1 VGAPICKRYYAG
13 LSLDKRIMKRIS
25 FFILILIL
33 VFSTVLIAAE
43 DKNKEVPVGMELVLI
58 KDNYKLLVPKGAK
71 IRKEGAVFILENID
85 EYVAR
90 RFYDMEER
98 IVRIEA
104 KEEGLKKEIEQLKSN
119 LIKPQEVESFPKN
132 K

>member
-1 VGAPICKRYYAG
+1 MEKKADMPGFKIQKRT
-13 LSLDKRIMKRIS
+13 S
-25 FFILILIL
+25 FFILILTL
-33 VFSTVLIAAE
+33 AFSAALIAAE
-43 DKNKEVPVGMELVLI
+43 DKNKEVPPGMELVLV
-58 KDNYKLLVPKGAK
+58 KDNYKLLVPEGAK

-90 RFYDMEER
+90 RFHDMEER

-104 KEEGLKKEIEQLKSN
+104 EEDGLKKEIERLKNS
-119 LIKPQEVESFPKN
+119 LIKSQEAESFLEN

>member
-1 VGAPICKRYYAG
+1 MEKKADMSGFKIQKRT
-13 LSLDKRIMKRIS
+13 S
-25 FFILILIL
+25 FFILILVL
-33 VFSTVLIAAE
+33 AFSAALIAAE
-43 DKNKEVPVGMELVLI
+43 DKNKEIPPGMELVLV
-58 KDNYKLLVPKGAK
+58 KDNYKLLVPEGAK

-90 RFYDMEER
+90 RFHDMEER

-104 KEEGLKKEIEQLKSN
+104 KEDGLKKEIERLKNS
-119 LIKPQEVESFPKN
+119 LIKPQEAESFPEN